1 MNEQRL
7 LTEDTPF
14 AIWTETIDSQTGL
27 PVPGQGVHKFYRFA
41 RPVELM
47 RVVFAAPTQWPGL
60 SGASPRRVTV
70 TAYQADLASGQVV
83 FEGELPPIATGE
95 TFALPLAGVSAC
107 AASVLCAESY
117 PLEITEAGRMA
128 ILHPTTYTLPF
139 SLLDG
144 LQWWGAEIGVRN
156 IDAPFQPPLALGRC
170 EPRAVDGQTVTRD
183 AQAVEFASGYL
194 RVGFSLKRP
203 QLTFLG
209 WDGLGAGANDN
220 YLYRIVQLTR
230 YLTGAN
236 GPYLYD
242 LNFDAPAMAWTGTVE
257 VEGNRVRYR
266 DLRVRPGWTVTAE
279 FEVGERTLTLQL
291 AQQVE
296 QAFTAPEAGAWGFLW
311 NGRVSAISTLAM
323 PLRGA
328 RRNGGAEPRGAWAA
342 PGRGVLNF
350 NAEPGHSPLEVQVD
364 STGFHGRT
372 AMAGLQLATAHNPD
386 GTVTVAAGEHAA
398 VLQMEVRTTDLA
410 PRAGVEA
417 LPEGLRR
424 SWGSTFAFRPE
435 GGGFSNNGFSINCQN
450 CLYFQAD
457 LAPYTARRPDE
468 PDLVELVRYTATL
481 AVQGGP
487 GYGASW
493 ETAMDATPSLAI
505 SLARVHQA
513 RPNAAWLKAQ
523 WPYLRR
529 PFEHILAHIDDSGL
543 YVHSYYTGN
552 AGIPSQNCN
561 MWDTISFGHYAAYS
575 IALAYRG
582 LRGGVALAR
591 AAGDTALAERCQ
603 AAAAGIKAAY
613 VSTLLNPAT
622 GLIAGWRSAD
632 GQLHDASYVYVNGA
646 AICYGLV
653 EGALARSILTTLEA
667 ERQGLGHDDFRLGLC
682 LNLKP
687 VPRADYL
694 LRSWGAPA
702 RADGLDTFGVYIN
715 GSLTPAGA
723 YFYLRALSQYGF
735 TTTADQICDE
745 LLDSFARLRFDGG
758 PHSGVEYFTFD
769 GAPCGYEGSLTHVPH
784 VLLAIAQHRGDVE
797 TLEPEWWPEK

>member
-1 MNEQRL
+1 MDEQRL
-7 LTEDTPF
+7 ATEDTPF
-14 AIWTETIDSQTGL
+14 AIWTESVEADTG
-27 PVPGQGVHKFYRFA
+27 VARPGQGVHRFYRFA
-41 RPVELM
+41 QPVRLA
-47 RVVFAAPTQWPGL
+47 RVVVRAPSLWPGL

-70 TAYQADLASGQVV
+70 RTYQADLGSARVV
-83 FEGELPPIATGE
+83 FDGALPPIASGE
-95 TFALPLAGVSAC
+95 TYALPLAGVVAY
-107 AASVLCAESY
+107 AASVQCDESH
-117 PLEITEAGRMA
+117 PLEVTEAGRMA

-144 LQWWGAEIGVRN
+144 LEWWGTPAGDRN
-156 IDAPFQPPLALGRC
+156 IEVPFQPPLVGGRY
-170 EPRAVDGQTVTRD
+170 EPRALPGQTVWGD
-183 AQAVEFASGYL
+183 ANEVQFASRYL

-209 WDGLGAGANDN
+209 WDALGAGANDN
-220 YLYRIVQLTR
+220 YLFRIVQLTR
-230 YLTGAN
+230 TLTGAN
-236 GPYLYD
+236 GPYLYEV
-242 LNFDAPAMAWTGTVE
+242 NFDAPAMAWTGTVE

-266 DLRVRPGWTVTAE
+266 EVRVRPGWTVTAE
-279 FEVGERTLTLQL
+279 FEVGERTLTLRL
-291 AQQVE
+291 AQQVD
-296 QAFTAPEAGAWGFLW
+296 QAFSALDAGAWGWLW
-311 NGRVSAISTLAM
+311 NGRASAISTLAM
-323 PLRGA
+323 PIRGA

-350 NAEPGHSPLEVQVD
+350 WAEPGHSPLEVQVD

-372 AMAGLQLATAHNPD
+372 AMAGLQLATEHHPD
-386 GTVTVAAGEHAA
+386 GTVTVPAGDHSA
-398 VLQMEVRTTDLA
+398 VLHMEVRTTDPQ
-410 PRAGVEA
+410 PRSGAGE

-457 LAPYTARRPDE
+457 LAPYTARQPDE
-468 PDLVELVRYTATL
+468 PDLIELVRYTATL

-513 RPNAAWLKAQ
+513 QPDAVWLKSL

-529 PFEHILAHIDDSGL
+529 PFDYLLDHIDASGL
-543 YVHSYYTGN
+543 YVHPYYTGN
-552 AGIPSQNCN
+552 AGSPSQNCN
-561 MWDTISFGHYAAYS
+561 MWDTISFGHYDAYS

-591 AAGDTALAERCQ
+591 AAGDPALAERCQ

-613 VSTLLNPAT
+613 VPTLLNPDT

-653 EGALARSILTTLEA
+653 EGDQARSILTKLEA
-667 ERQGLGHDDFRLGLC
+667 ERQAMGHTDFRYGLC

-687 VPRADYL
+687 VPRSDYL

-735 TTTADQICDE
+735 TSTADQICEE

-769 GAPCGYEGSLTHVPH
+769 GTPCGYEGSLTHVPH

-797 TLEPEWWPEK
+797 TLEPEWWPA